1 MGWNDSFLLDLQL
14 YKEME
19 LDEEKAQYLK
29 YRIEGVKRGPKV
41 TKSHGF
47 FDSYCPYCKKEST
60 FQSKDNIEVIYREPY
75 ADEKGIN
82 YETVLFATYCCSRVA
97 SHKVFGFFKIKENEL
112 LKIGQYPSRA
122 DLEVEKLS
130 KYSKVLSSD
139 YISDLSRAIGL
150 ASHGI
155 GAGSLV
161 YLRRVFE
168 FLLEEAHQEALK
180 QKTIDE
186 IQYNSCRVVE
196 KIELLKN
203 FLPDFMVQNKTIY
216 GILSKGIHELTEE
229 KCLAFFDTL
238 RVSIEMI
245 LDEKVSKKE
254 KEKKCKEITKTLGK
268 IHSLLK

>member
-1 MGWNDSFLLDLQL
+1 MGCNDSFLSDLHLYKGLDLDDAKKQH
-14 YKEME
+14 
-19 LDEEKAQYLK
+19 LK
-29 YRIEGVKRGPKV
+29 YRIEGVKQGALT
-41 TKSHGF
+41 TKIQGF
-47 FDSYCPYCKKEST
+47 FDCYCPHCKREST
-60 FQSKDNIEVIYREPY
+60 FQSEDNINVIYYESY
-75 ADEKGIN
+75 ADGKELK
-82 YETVLFATYCCSRVA
+82 YEYVLLATYCCSRVA
-97 SHKVFGFFKIKENEL
+97 SHKVVFFFKNRENSL
-112 LKIGQYPSRA
+112 LKIGQYPSKA
-122 DLEVEKLS
+122 DLEGNKLS

-180 QKTIDE
+180 QNKIDDN
-186 IQYNSCRVVE
+186 QYNTCRVVE
-196 KIELLKN
+196 RIELLKN

-229 KCLAFFDTL
+229 ECLAFFDTL

-245 LDEKVSKKE
+245 LDEKISKNE
-254 KEKKCKEITKTLGK
+254 KEKKRKEITKNLEK